1 MHPLTARS
9 VRLLVPLF
17 IAALAGCAFSPPP
30 PPAPAPVA
38 KPSVVVPV
46 AQLDRGVQIVLPD
59 TLLFETGKLNC
70 NPPPLRRLQT
80 FVNCATQDRPIELL
94 GSPTVAVATKLRTG
108 EVATFRSGDLN
119 LAMRASS
126 SVPDVFIPPKIDDVD
141 FVDGGL

>member
-59 TLLFETGKLNC
+59 TLLFESGKAELQSTAAAPSAN
-70 NPPPLRRLQT
+70 LRQ
-80 FVNCATQDRPIELL
+80 
-94 GSPTVAVATKLRTG
+94 LRHAG
-108 EVATFRSGDLN
+108 PSD
-119 LAMRASS
+119 
-126 SVPDVFIPPKIDDVD
+126 
-141 FVDGGL
+141 